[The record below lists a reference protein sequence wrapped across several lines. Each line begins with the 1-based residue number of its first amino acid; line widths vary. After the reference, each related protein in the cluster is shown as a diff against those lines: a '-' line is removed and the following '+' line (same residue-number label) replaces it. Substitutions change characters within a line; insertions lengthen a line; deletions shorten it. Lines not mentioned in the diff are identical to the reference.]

1 MVYER
6 ISLQEFCRRAGRRK
20 RVLTATALDTP
31 LRRCLDIPHLSFFCI
46 SYVIGYGLYVFTGSL
61 IRDFTG
67 PATGLACLVSVIP
80 TIMTA
85 SCYAE
90 FSTLF
95 PRSGSVYLYSYLLFG
110 ELIAFT
116 SAWAMLAGMCA
127 AVSTVA
133 KLFSNTV
140 NVLCDNQIRFWS
152 ENHLVTL
159 NASRFIE
166 RKPDLTAAAFIILLG
181 LINLTGAKISLTINA
196 VFCGL
201 QLMCLVVMLIACF
214 ALGDGKNYSESF
226 LPQGLGGF
234 FGGTAMAL
242 FGLSG
247 FESLAN
253 LSEEAKNP
261 RRDLPVAFLIS
272 IGVCTIIH
280 VTASFGL
287 AYLVP
292 TEVLSEDLS
301 FINAFKQPHN
311 PVLLVIAVIATVLGT
326 GATKLVVMYTVPR
339 ILYAV
344 ADDGLLFKFLSII
357 NKRTRIPMW
366 SVLMGSVPSILLAVF
381 VKIVCLYE
389 VMKIFTLFCYILVSL
404 NLMVIRYVPNEDV
417 AYLEEHDLDH
427 CGTGVG
433 NEVHMRIHL
442 PNSLAWLQSRSSFT
456 YLLIGFTASALM
468 LGIVVSIN
476 VVRFHVALWIIPAI
490 LCGLVVVTFLVLC
503 TYKPKSFIGG
513 FRTPLMPV
521 APCGAIIA
529 NVLLMTRMGADAWG
543 QFAVWSLIGLVFY
556 FTYGIWFSEADS
568 KKDSVLPS
576 PETHDLTDVN
586 L

>member
-1 MVYER
+1 VYER
-6 ISLQEFCRRAGRRK
+6 ISLREFCRRAGRRK

-31 LRRCLDIPHLSFFCI
+31 LRRCLNIPHLSFFCI
-46 SYVIGYGLYVFTGSL
+46 SYIIGYGLYVFTGSL

-67 PATGLACLVSVIP
+67 LATGLAYLVSAIP

-110 ELIAFT
+110 ELVAFT
-116 SAWAMLAGMCA
+116 SAWAMFVGMCT
-127 AVSTVA
+127 AVSTAA

-140 NVLCDNQIRFWS
+140 NVLCDNQIRFWG
-152 ENHLVTL
+152 ENHLVNL
-159 NASRFIE
+159 GPSRFIDQT
-166 RKPDLTAAAFIILLG
+166 PDLTAAAFIIMLG
-181 LINLTGAKISLTINA
+181 LFTLTGAKFSLTINA
-196 VFCGL
+196 VLCVL
-201 QLMCLVVMLIACF
+201 QLMCLFVLLIACF
-214 ALGDGKNYSESF
+214 ALGGGKNYTESF
-226 LPQGLGGF
+226 LPEGSSGF
-234 FGGTAMAL
+234 FGGIAVAL

-261 RRDLPVAFLIS
+261 RRDLPIAFLIS
-272 IGVCTIIH
+272 IGVCTFIY

-292 TEVLSEDLS
+292 TEVLSNDLP
-301 FINAFKQPHN
+301 FITAFKRPHN
-311 PVLLVIAVIATVLGT
+311 PVLLVVAMIGTVLGT

-344 ADDGLLFKFLSII
+344 ADDGLVFKFLSKI

-366 SVLMGSVPSILLAVF
+366 SVLLGPVPSILLAAF
-381 VKIVCLYE
+381 VKVVCLYE
-389 VMKIFTLFCYILVSL
+389 VMKIFTLFCYIVVSL
-404 NLMVIRYVPNEDV
+404 NVMVIRYIPNEDI
-417 AYLEEHDLDH
+417 AYLEEHDLEH
-427 CGTGVG
+427 CGTGVV

-442 PNSLAWLQSRSSFT
+442 PNSLAWLQSRVCFA
-456 YLLIGFTASALM
+456 YLLFGFTASALM
-468 LGIVVSIN
+468 LGIVVNIKL
-476 VVRFHVALWIIPAI
+476 VYFHVALWIIPAI

-503 TYKPKSFIGG
+503 TYKPRKFIGG

-529 NVLLMTRMGADAWG
+529 NILLMTRMGADAWG
-543 QFAVWSLIGLVFY
+543 QFAFWSLI
-556 FTYGIWFSEADS
+556 
-568 KKDSVLPS
+568 
-576 PETHDLTDVN
+576 
-586 L
+586 